1 MIYEKRID
9 QAMKVKVDIYSRG
22 ITGDLEEVEQQIQKE
37 SNLRKMGLFDE
48 LLDYSLNFDI

>member
-1 MIYEKRID
+1 
-9 QAMKVKVDIYSRG
+9 MKVKVDIYSRG
-22 ITGDLEEVEQQIQKE
+22 ITGDLEEVEQQLQKE